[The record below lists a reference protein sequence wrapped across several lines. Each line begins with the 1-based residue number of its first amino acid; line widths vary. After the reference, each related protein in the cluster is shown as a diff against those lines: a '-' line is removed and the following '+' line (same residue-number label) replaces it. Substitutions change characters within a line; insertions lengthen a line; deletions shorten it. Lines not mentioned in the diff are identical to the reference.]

1 MQIKVSRWEVR
12 MGRSIL
18 HAATTAAVSSLRS
31 VARRVW
37 LLLGLLVLLLLTGYL
52 AYDWTRP
59 CVGGPVKQLVLTLVN
74 GGSYTV
80 RCAG

>member
-1 MQIKVSRWEVR
+1 MA
-12 MGRSIL
+12 M
-18 HAATTAAVSSLRS
+18 
-31 VARRVW
+31 
-37 LLLGLLVLLLLTGYL
+37 LLVLVLAGGYL

-59 CVGGPVKQLVLTLVN
+59 CVGGPVKQRVLTIVE